1 MGCDMTT
8 RSTFVQRKRRVIA
21 VVVFGFALVA
31 MGVVLANLGVES
43 FPPYLAALP
52 GGILI
57 AVTLLYGQ
65 LIAFRCPN
73 CGGSWGPLVLSG
85 SKGPFQRDL
94 GIQYCPFCGLHI
106 E

>member
-1 MGCDMTT
+1 
-8 RSTFVQRKRRVIA
+8 VIA

-65 LIAFRCPN
+65 L
-73 CGGSWGPLVLSG
+73 
-85 SKGPFQRDL
+85 
-94 GIQYCPFCGLHI
+94 
-106 E
+106 